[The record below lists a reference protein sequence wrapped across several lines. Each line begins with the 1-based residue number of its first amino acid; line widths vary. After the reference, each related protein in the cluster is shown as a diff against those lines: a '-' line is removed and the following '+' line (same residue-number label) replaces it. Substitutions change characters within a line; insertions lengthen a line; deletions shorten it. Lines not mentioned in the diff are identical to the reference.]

1 MKHKLTQKLM
11 SHVRHFDHTYD
22 ALCLKA
28 RSIYNALPAPY
39 SSQTQLRPA
48 NALPV
53 PIHVILHTIKGV
65 EGLSALLANVRGLL
79 ATLLVVVGPVGP
91 VGLVGGRVPRVA
103 RLGAVG
109 VEPLHAGEVVLG
121 EALLVVAVLRHVD
134 VGGAV
139 GAFDLGWD

>member
-1 MKHKLTQKLM
+1 M
-11 SHVRHFDHTYD
+11 
-22 ALCLKA
+22 
-28 RSIYNALPAPY
+28 
-39 SSQTQLRPA
+39 
-48 NALPV
+48 

-65 EGLSALLANVRGLL
+65 ERLPALLADVRGLL
-79 ATLLVVVGPVGP
+79 PALLAVVGPVGP

-139 GAFDLGWD
+139 GAFDLAGGLGRVELSGHEQLEDQERERERREHAVAISS